1 MNRKEETNLPLLVSM
16 LARSYIINYF
26 QIGDNVTIIST
37 QDSAFQTQLS
47 ITHKIKAKGKDQKNP
62 KNLKERRKWK
72 RKGESRLAQQRIHL
86 VPLWGCLTSFLCVFV
101 FFHLKKWRI
110 KQENMAKIINSSK
123 IPKKHVKV
131 LENVSHIIFHFD
143 HVSKVNFQ
151 CFKKKEKKY
160 LFNFFTCFILLILV
174 LF

>member
-62 KNLKERRKWK
+62 KNLKERRK
-72 RKGESRLAQQRIHL
+72 
-86 VPLWGCLTSFLCVFV
+86 
-101 FFHLKKWRI
+101 
-110 KQENMAKIINSSK
+110 
-123 IPKKHVKV
+123 
-131 LENVSHIIFHFD
+131 
-143 HVSKVNFQ
+143 
-151 CFKKKEKKY
+151 
-160 LFNFFTCFILLILV
+160 
-174 LF
+174 